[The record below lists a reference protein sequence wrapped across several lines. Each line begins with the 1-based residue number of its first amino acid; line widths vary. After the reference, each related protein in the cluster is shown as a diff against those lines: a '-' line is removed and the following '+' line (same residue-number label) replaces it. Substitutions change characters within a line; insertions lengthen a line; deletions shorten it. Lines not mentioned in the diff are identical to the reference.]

1 MKNNVSVVGYGLKR
15 VKEKGMITLL
25 NPASANRAIA
35 EFFRIRNCT
44 IPTSHSVLSF
54 SGRNTYIHK
63 SIFNVSL

>member
-35 EFFRIRNCT
+35 EFFRMRTTLCRTKGIWKFWARKRSC
-44 IPTSHSVLSF
+44 SREESK
-54 SGRNTYIHK
+54 K
-63 SIFNVSL
+63 S